1 MVQTLETYSLLTIG
15 YEGRTSSELLS
26 ALVQANVTALVDV
39 RLTPL
44 SRKPGLSKR
53 HLANQLEQANI
64 WYRHMPALG
73 NPRDNRDAFRQGV
86 TQSRT
91 RFRALLQTSA
101 AQHALGELQS
111 LIYERRVALLC
122 FEQDAATCHRLIVSD
137 ALLSNDPTLAVEH
150 L

>member
-1 MVQTLETYSLLTIG
+1 MQTLETYSILTIG
-15 YEGRTSSELLS
+15 YEGRTANELLS
-26 ALVQANVTALVDV
+26 ELAQAHVTALVDV

-64 WYRHMPALG
+64 WYLHMPALG

-86 TQSRT
+86 AQSRT
-91 RFRALLQTSA
+91 RFRDLLQRPD
-101 AQHALGELQS
+101 AQEALGKLWSVVYKQ
-111 LIYERRVALLC
+111 RVALLC
-122 FEQDAATCHRLIVSD
+122 FEQDATTCHRFIVSE
-137 ALLSNDPTLAVEH
+137 ALLGIDPALAVEH